1 VSAEG
6 KLSLEDQR
14 QSIRNQLQAH
24 RLVVERQLTP
34 PATDPNDYPRSLTMR
49 LLIQQPEL
57 VAKLVALFAGA
68 RFAGSVPAIL
78 SLAQKLP
85 SAGAAHA
92 APADTDIKTADSAS
106 V

>member
-1 VSAEG
+1 MSAEG
-6 KLSLEDQR
+6 ELSLADQR

-34 PATDPNDYPRSLTMR
+34 PAADPNGYPRSLTMR

-57 VAKLVALFAGA
+57 AAKLVALVAGA

-92 APADTDIKTADSAS
+92 APADTDIKPAGTAP